1 MWKKILGKSAVRG
14 MEAVFADID
23 RSRLPRHVAV
33 VMDGNGRW
41 AKGQG
46 FLRTVGHRAGVDTLH
61 DILDTAIDLKLE
73 VLTVYAFSTENW
85 KRPHEEVDFL
95 MRLFS
100 EYLDREEREM
110 HEKNVRI
117 RFIGRVDALTPE
129 LIRRM
134 RHAQELMKDNTGVQ
148 FCVAVNYGG
157 QDEICRAVQ
166 GLAKKVQ
173 AGEISP
179 EDITPEAFQE
189 ALDTKDL
196 PPVDLV
202 IRTSGDMRLSNFL
215 LWQAAYAEFWF
226 TETNWPDF
234 KPECFL
240 EALRDYAKRERRF
253 GGIKGK

>member
-1 MWKKILGKSAVRG
+1 M
-14 MEAVFADID
+14 
-23 RSRLPRHVAV
+23 
-33 VMDGNGRW
+33 
-41 AKGQG
+41 
-46 FLRTVGHRAGVDTLH
+46 
-61 DILDTAIDLKLE
+61 
-73 VLTVYAFSTENW
+73 
-85 KRPHEEVDFL
+85 
-95 MRLFS
+95 
-100 EYLDREEREM
+100 
-110 HEKNVRI
+110 
-117 RFIGRVDALTPE
+117 
-129 LIRRM
+129 
-134 RHAQELMKDNTGVQ
+134 
-148 FCVAVNYGG
+148 
-157 QDEICRAVQ
+157 
-166 GLAKKVQ
+166 AKKVQ